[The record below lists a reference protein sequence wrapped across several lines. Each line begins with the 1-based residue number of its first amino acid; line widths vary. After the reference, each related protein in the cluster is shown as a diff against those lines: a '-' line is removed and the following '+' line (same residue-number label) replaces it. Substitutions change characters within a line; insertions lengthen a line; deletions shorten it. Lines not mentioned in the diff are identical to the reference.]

1 VLVASSASVYAASD
15 TPLKEDDRLAPAS
28 PYALSKLAQEQL
40 ALRAAADDGLDL
52 VVVRPFNHTG
62 PRQPPAFVAP
72 SMARQ
77 IALIERGAKEPV
89 IRVGNLESRR
99 DFTDVRDV
107 VRAYVALL
115 EHGKAGEIY
124 NVGSGV
130 GRSMQSLLDSLRSRA
145 RVEVRVETDAER
157 LRPTETAALVADTS
171 RLRQETGWQPG
182 ISFDE
187 MLDQLLAFWRTEVQ
201 LATRGV

>member
-1 VLVASSASVYAASD
+1 VYAASD

-40 ALRAAADDGLDL
+40 ALRASADDGLDL

-62 PRQPPAFVAP
+62 PRQPPDFVAA

-77 IALIERGAKEPV
+77 IAIIERGAQEPI
-89 IRVGNLESRR
+89 IRVGNLESKR

-115 EHGKAGEIY
+115 ERGKAGQIY
-124 NVGSGV
+124 NVGSGAA
-130 GRSMQSLLDSLRSRA
+130 RSMQSLLDSLRARA
-145 RVEVRVETDAER
+145 RVEVRVETEAAR
-157 LRPTETAALVADTS
+157 LRPIETTSLVADTG
-171 RLRQETGWQPG
+171 RLRQETGWQPR

-187 MLDQLLAFWRTEVQ
+187 MLDQLLAFWRSEVQ
-201 LATRGV
+201 R